1 MPLDIECTLAD
12 GVLVYRLAGVT
23 TLEAMQQLA
32 DRIREDAR
40 REGVAAA
47 LLDCAGMTGALP
59 ISVLHRVGEYF
70 GRNLHAVR
78 LAAINAPPSWKAN
91 HFSEDV
97 VGSKGGELR
106 HFASR
111 ESALRWLKGGA
122 ASVGAA
128 RS

>member
-1 MPLDIECTLAD
+1 MLRIECSMSD
-12 GVLVYRLAGVT
+12 GILTYRLNGVT
-23 TLEAMQQLA
+23 TLESMTNLA
-32 DRIREDAR
+32 DRIRDDALQH
-40 REGVAAA
+40 GVSGV

-70 GRNLHAVR
+70 GRNLPTVR

-111 ESALRWLKGGA
+111 ESARRWLAKP
-122 ASVGAA
+122 
-128 RS
+128 